1 MLRTAEGKYQIQIR
15 GCLELLKVNI
25 GYRLGMLRTAE
36 GKNWIQIRDAYNC

>member
-25 GYRLGMLRTAE
+25 GYRLGMLRTTE
-36 GKNWIQIRDAYNC
+36 GEYRLQIRDA